1 MIDRRWRFKRYPQ
14 AAILALL
21 AGWAFAVAVGSDQP
35 ADTGL
40 LGGDYP
46 AFYVAGSIVNEG
58 LADRLYDFELQASMQ
73 TDLVPDGFLPFAYP
87 PFAAAAYAPLALLPY
102 RTSYALFTIIS
113 FSALALTIWILRPIT
128 LLARDY
134 PWIALAGAALFY
146 PMLRAIIGGQNTAIS
161 LLIVVGTWR
170 LIRADRDLAAGIAL
184 SLLAFKPQFL
194 LPILGVV
201 WLARKYR
208 AVYGCLAGMGVL
220 YFVGVALTGWSWP
233 IDWWSEATSFALA
246 NDAVNGLNFVT
257 WHQLALWL
265 GVEPA
270 WIALSSATAGWIAWT
285 AYRHGRSDLSG
296 VLAMT
301 LPGAVLLAP
310 HALFYDVGLALP
322 SLFIL
327 ADRRDGR
334 FAAVLWIS
342 GLTHL
347 LGSAL
352 GFNPLIFLLLLMVVA
367 ARRSIRSCAVSSA
380 RKEVL

>member
-1 MIDRRWRFKRYPQ
+1 MIDRRWRLRRYPQ

-21 AGWAFAVAVGSDQP
+21 AGWAFAVAVGSDRP
-35 ADTGL
+35 VDTGL

-58 LADRLYDFELQASMQ
+58 LSDRLYDFELQASMQ
-73 TDLVPDGFLPFAYP
+73 ADLVPNGFLPFAYP
-87 PFAAAAYAPLALLPY
+87 PFVAAAYAPLAFMPY
-102 RTSYALFTIIS
+102 RASYALFTIIS
-113 FSALALTIWILRPIT
+113 FSALALAIWLLRPIT
-128 LLARDY
+128 PLAREY

-161 LLIVVGTWR
+161 LMIVVGTWR
-170 LIRADRDLAAGIAL
+170 LLRADRDVAAGIVL

-201 WLARKYR
+201 WLARRHR
-208 AVYGCLAGMGVL
+208 AVYATLAGMGVL
-220 YFVGVALTGWSWP
+220 FFIGVALTGWSWP

-270 WIALSSATAGWIAWT
+270 WIGLSSATAGWIAWT
-285 AYRHGRSDLSG
+285 AYRYGSRDLSG

-327 ADRRDGR
+327 ADRLNGR
-334 FAAVLWIS
+334 IAGFLWIA

-347 LGSAL
+347 LGATL
-352 GFNPLIFLLLLMVVA
+352 GINPLILLLLLIVIA
-367 ARRSIRSCAVSSA
+367 ARRSIRS
-380 RKEVL
+380 